1 MARRAPLGLAW
12 RASPREAPG
21 RRGAWA
27 GGGAGRG
34 AGAGGRGAREAREL
48 RAAARL
54 AGLDLHDEAF
64 GALLELVRLDV
75 VPNAIAQVLKSLCNK
90 AHRAAPPGQPRS
102 ALRPS

>member
-1 MARRAPLGLAW
+1 MGEGGP
-12 RASPREAPG
+12 
-21 RRGAWA
+21 
-27 GGGAGRG
+27 GGGAGV
-34 AGAGGRGAREAREL
+34 GGSGRAEREAREL

>member
-1 MARRAPLGLAW
+1 MGEGGP
-12 RASPREAPG
+12 
-21 RRGAWA
+21 
-27 GGGAGRG
+27 GGGA
-34 AGAGGRGAREAREL
+34 EAREL

-90 AHRAAPPGQPRS
+90 AHRAAPQAPRS

>member
-1 MARRAPLGLAW
+1 MNG
-12 RASPREAPG
+12 REAAG
-21 RRGAWA
+21 KAVWGGGGGGG
-27 GGGAGRG
+27 GGGAGV
-34 AGAGGRGAREAREL
+34 GGSGRAEREAREL

>member
-1 MARRAPLGLAW
+1 MRWRESFRAQKMG
-12 RASPREAPG
+12 EG
-21 RRGAWA
+21 R
-27 GGGAGRG
+27 GGGGGEVPGVAGR
-34 AGAGGRGAREAREL
+34 AAEAREL

-64 GALLELVRLDV
+64 EALLELVRLDV

-90 AHRAAPPGQPRS
+90 AHRTAPQAPLS